1 MDIGCGTGISGGVL
15 SEYGHMWIGTDISKG
30 MLDVAADP
38 NGDNE
43 GDLVLADMGQGFGF
57 RSGSFDAVIS
67 ISAL

>member
-1 MDIGCGTGISGGVL
+1 
-15 SEYGHMWIGTDISKG
+15 MWIGTDISKG

-38 NGDNE
+38 NGENE

-57 RSGSFDAVIS
+57 RSGTFDAVVS